1 MSRAP
6 MKISGLVRDG
16 KVTPA
21 AGIGPSN
28 NFDLPE
34 PSNSQS
40 GLQPGT
46 EIQVSPSELDDSPFQ
61 GRLKMD
67 PARVDEI
74 GASMV
79 AVGQQDPITARVKS
93 DGRLEVV
100 KGHTRKHG
108 AIAHDIPQVRVLI
121 VAMTDAQAEVAC
133 LVDNEAA
140 TYHEWEYANVYQ
152 RVMQAGY
159 AKTQKAA
166 GIMFARSQSHVSKCL
181 MMLNLPTEIRA
192 ILNEQPALF
201 GAKAAAEILDLWE
214 KQSAHHDLILT
225 AIRKLMDGME
235 QGQIKQWVLQQI
247 SIVQHKSRPR
257 MEARPRHVINMPSG
271 KPRYITMVKKRDLT
285 IQVMDD
291 SLDVEQV
298 RQKIEQFLR
307 DLSQQEDGIP
317 N

>member
-1 MSRAP
+1 MSRTP

-21 AGIGPSN
+21 AGIGPSS
-28 NFDLPE
+28 NFDLPT
-34 PSNSQS
+34 PTDGQS
-40 GLQPGT
+40 SLQPGT
-46 EIQVSPSELDDSPFQ
+46 EILLPPSQLDDSPFQ

-79 AVGQQDPITARVKS
+79 AVGQQDPITARVKT

-108 AIAHDIPQVRVLI
+108 AIVHDVPQVRVLI
-121 VAMTDAQAEVAC
+121 VAMTDAEAEVAC

-140 TYHEWEYANVYQ
+140 TYHEWEYANVYK
-152 RVMQAGY
+152 RVMEAGY
-159 AKTQKAA
+159 AKTQKAV
-166 GIMFARSQSHVSKCL
+166 GTMFARSQSHVSKCL
-181 MMLNLPTEIRA
+181 MMLNLPGEIRTM
-192 ILNEQPALF
+192 LNNHPNLF

-214 KQSAHHDLILT
+214 KQSAHHDIILT
-225 AIRKLMDGME
+225 AIRRLMDGME

-247 SIVQHKSRPR
+247 SIAQHKSRPR
-257 MEARPRHVINMPSG
+257 NEPPSRHIINMPSG
-271 KPRYITMVKKRDLT
+271 KPGYITMVKKRDLT
-285 IQVMDD
+285 IQVADD

-307 DLSQQEDGIP
+307 HLSQQDVKISS
-317 N
+317 

>member
-21 AGIGPSN
+21 AGIGPSS
-28 NFDLPE
+28 NFDLPV
-34 PSNSQS
+34 PADGQNSI
-40 GLQPGT
+40 QPGS
-46 EIQVSPSELDDSPFQ
+46 EVLVPPSQLDDSPFQ

-79 AVGQQDPITARVKS
+79 AFGQQDPITARVKP

-100 KGHTRKHG
+100 KGHTRKYG
-108 AIAHDIPQVRVLI
+108 AVAHDIPQVRVLI
-121 VAMTDAQAEVAC
+121 VAMSDTEAEVAC

-166 GIMFARSQSHVSKCL
+166 GTMFARSQSHVSKCL
-181 MMLNLPTEIRA
+181 MMLNLPGEIRNM
-192 ILNEQPALF
+192 LNSQPDLF

-214 KQSAHHDLILT
+214 KQAAYHDIILT

-247 SIVQHKSRPR
+247 SIAQHKSRPR
-257 MEARPRHVINMPSG
+257 NDPPMRHVINMPSG
-271 KPRYITMVKKRDLT
+271 KPGYITMVKKRDLT
-285 IQVMDD
+285 IQVADD
-291 SLDVEQV
+291 SLDIEQV
-298 RQKIEQFLR
+298 RQKIEELLR
-307 DLSQQEDGIP
+307 DLSQKDG
-317 N
+317 